1 MEGIAIKKHSELG
14 IVSVSIIVF
23 EIMLWVFLFAF
34 VGKLE
39 SYSIF
44 DYLLYLSMGLPIVAL
59 IFGIWGLTQKERR
72 KIFPIIG
79 IVLSILE
86 LSFIIYLWHWY

>member
-14 IVSVSIIVF
+14 IVSVCINAFDIL
-23 EIMLWVFLFAF
+23 LWVFLFAF
-34 VGKLE
+34 VREE

-44 DYLLYLSMGLPIVAL
+44 DNLFYLSMGLPIVAL
-59 IFGIWGLTQKERR
+59 IFGIWGLTQKDRR

-86 LSFIIYLWHWY
+86 LSSIFYLWHWY

>member
-1 MEGIAIKKHSELG
+1 MEGIAIKKHSESG
-14 IVSVSIIVF
+14 IVSICITAFVII
-23 EIMLWVFLFAF
+23 LWVILFSF

-39 SYSIF
+39 SYSIY
-44 DYLLYLSMGLPIVAL
+44 DNLLYLSMGLPIVAL
-59 IFGIWGLTQKERR
+59 ILGIWGLTQKERR

-86 LSFIIYLWHWY
+86 LGIIIYLWHLY